1 MKLLVWGLGYVGS
14 VSAGCLALSGHD
26 VVGIEPNT
34 AKVEA
39 FRAGR
44 SPVREPKLDTVVSEA
59 TATGRLRASPDP
71 TGLVA
76 WADASL
82 VCVGTPS
89 AVDGRTQL
97 DPLLAV
103 VREIGRQLKER
114 VGYHVVIIRSTVFPG
129 TVRGVVLET
138 LESASGL
145 TAGDGFG
152 LAMNPEFLR
161 ETSAVDDFYSP
172 PFTVVGALDERSGR
186 AVEALF
192 GSVDAT
198 VLRTTLEEAELV
210 KLACNAFHALKI
222 GFANEIGRVC
232 DAVGIDAR
240 RLMEVVCTDTK
251 LNISPAYLRPGFAF
265 GGSCLP
271 KDLRLLTANARR
283 LGVEL
288 PILSGVLPSNRLQID
303 AARAAIHGLGSRRV
317 AVLGLSFKP
326 HTDDVRESPTIELV
340 RQLWEDGLD
349 VLVHDPDICLDEM
362 LGSNR
367 AHLERQLPQ
376 IREIIRSSLAE
387 TVESAD
393 VVVVSQRRAEFG
405 DVLRRL
411 NGTAVVDLV
420 SIDSA
425 AAAANGGGSW

>member
-14 VSAGCLALSGHD
+14 VSAGCLALSGHE
-26 VVGIEPNT
+26 VVGVERNE
-34 AKVEA
+34 AKVETL
-39 FRAGR
+39 RAGR
-44 SPVREPKLDTVVSEA
+44 SPVREPKLEEVIAEMVA
-59 TATGRLRASPDP
+59 AGRLHASADP
-71 TGLVA
+71 SGLVA

-97 DPLLAV
+97 DSLINVAG
-103 VREIGRQLKER
+103 EIGRQLKDTP
-114 VGYHVVIIRSTVFPG
+114 GYHTVIVRSTVFPG
-129 TVRGVVLET
+129 TVRGVIREA
-138 LESASGL
+138 LESSSGL
-145 TAGDGFG
+145 KAGDGFG

-161 ETSAVDDFYSP
+161 ETSAVDDFSSP
-172 PFTVVGALDERSGR
+172 PFTVVGALDDRSAA
-186 AVEALF
+186 AVEALYEN
-192 GSVDAT
+192 VDAP
-198 VLRTTLEEAELV
+198 VLRVPLEQAEMI
-210 KLACNAFHALKI
+210 KLACNAFHALKV

-232 DAVGIDAR
+232 SAVAVDGREI
-240 RLMEVVCTDTK
+240 MEIVCADTK
-251 LNISPAYLRPGFAF
+251 LNISPAYLKPGFAF

-288 PILSGVLPSNRLQID
+288 PILAGVLPSNRLQID
-303 AARAAIHGLGSRRV
+303 AARARIHSLGGQRI

-349 VLVHDPDICLDEM
+349 VVVHDPDIQLDEM
-362 LGSNR
+362 VGSNW

-376 IREIIRSSLAE
+376 IREISRSSLDE
-387 TVESAD
+387 TLEAAD
-393 VVVVSQRRAEFG
+393 VVVVSQRRREFSEA
-405 DVLRRL
+405 LQRL
-411 NGTAVVDLV
+411 NSAQVVDLV

-425 AAAANGGGSW
+425 AAASKPSVR